1 MAEIRDVN
9 PDPSTGEGDPNVV
22 QPGSS
27 DRDADVTGDGGEGN
41 RPLQNVRAE
50 FDRKLG
56 RLEQTLEQ
64 RLGTLTDAV
73 NRLAVPPN
81 SAVAPV
87 SAPSGVKEYTDEE
100 LLEEMAQGS
109 KQATKMYTERI
120 ADRRAQM
127 TAMAQEAQRIITSQI
142 NMLGTKYPQLRDPK
156 HPLAQAV
163 TFARTS
169 LISAGW
175 PNNAATFLEAIKTT
189 LIDRDDLVAE
199 IRSSTTRAKD
209 TSRGFAA
216 LRSSAAGT
224 PPAPRPPTPKNP
236 VVPPLSAKEK
246 AIAARMGVKD
256 PVKAK
261 ERLYKRHE
269 EGRSSVSPT
278 VAMIVDQQEG
288 GKK

>member
-1 MAEIRDVN
+1 MAELKDVN
-9 PDPSTGEGDPNVV
+9 PDSSAGEGDPNVV

-64 RLGTLTDAV
+64 RFGTLTDAV
-73 NRLAVPPN
+73 NRLAVPPA

-87 SAPSGVKEYTDEE
+87 NAPSGAKEYTDEE
-100 LLEEMAQGS
+100 LLEEMSQGS
-109 KQATKMYTERI
+109 KQATKMYTERV
-120 ADRRAQM
+120 AARQAQM
-127 TAMAQEAQRIITSQI
+127 TAMANEAQRIIAQQI
-142 NMLGTKYPQLRDPK
+142 NMLGGKYPQLRDPK

-163 TFARTS
+163 AFARTS

-216 LRSSAAGT
+216 FRSSAAGT
-224 PPAPRPPTPKNP
+224 PPAPKATIPVKSAATTLSPKERA
-236 VVPPLSAKEK
+236 V
-246 AIAARMGVKD
+246 AARMGVKD
-256 PVKAK
+256 PAKSK
-261 ERLYKRHE
+261 ERFYKRHE
-269 EGRSSVSPT
+269 EGQSSVSPT

-288 GKK
+288 GRK